1 MDITVEPKFSKEKQ
15 TKINDINNIILE
27 KYGLNCGVECIDIMV
42 TKEPSGKRIRKKI
55 IITLRRTS
63 GCKSTRKVD
72 QTSLTKKGQTL
83 DIMNRYDLCD
93 DETCVSCEEQSCV
106 ELSRE
111 YQNNRTLYPSGGIW
125 NEGVN
130 GHPRRVKKNSS
141 SELTFTCVNPLC
153 YHSYKISPS
162 KILNAPRDP
171 YGIRGCTFCS
181 RSAKTLCG
189 DRYCIPCENKSLTS
203 RQNIMKVWSSKNTT
217 PPYAIMKT
225 SRQDIWLECHSC
237 NGEPYLRNIGT
248 INNTCELLCESC
260 KTNSIIRRK
269 IYCIECNSQFMRTKE
284 NQTKCSCCRGVNT
297 PSIPLCS
304 NNNCKSC
311 YERSFAKRIKEED
324 IGSLKFREDLNERT
338 PRDIARKSGQEYKF
352 ECDLCNEIVSLSLN
366 KQIVCCP
373 CSGKFTT
380 ENHIRNKL
388 SDIHDGK
395 PFTKTRSLKWL
406 IDDKTGNL
414 MELDGYNEELKIA
427 FEYQGKQHY
436 ELTYHNQHN
445 KLRLEDIKRKDELKS
460 RLCYENNVKLI
471 IVSCDMSIPEIN
483 KYLISQSVVK
493 QDLIR

>member
-1 MDITVEPKFSKEKQ
+1 MASVEPEFSKVKQ
-15 TKINDINNIILE
+15 MKINEINNIILE
-27 KYGLNCGVECIDIMV
+27 KYGPNCGVECIDIV
-42 TKEPSGKRIRKKI
+42 NKKTIKNRIRMTTTLI
-55 IITLRRTS
+55 LRRTS
-63 GCKSTRKVD
+63 GCKSTRKINL
-72 QTSLTKKGQTL
+72 TSLTENRRTS
-83 DIMNRYDLCD
+83 DIMNGYDLCH

-445 KLRLEDIKRKDELKS
+445 KLRLEDIKRKDELKLK
-460 RLCYENNVKLI
+460 LCNENKVKLI
-471 IVSCDMSIPEIN
+471 IVPCDMELSEYKEYLMSESL
-483 KYLISQSVVK
+483 KYY
-493 QDLIR
+493 R